1 MIEENF
7 AAKQQLQLV
16 VPVEMSSLLSVR
28 VQKLMLYM
36 LLNTLRINKNIIITC
51 LDHLDLD

>member
-16 VPVEMSSLLSVR
+16 VPAEMSSLWSVR

-36 LLNTLRINKNIIITC
+36 LLNTLGINKNIIITC